1 MSRQVIRRSAPLPDI
16 LPNDVIALK
25 KLKETLENDM
35 GFMQHTAST
44 AVRSVDNLRKI
55 SQIKADCKTVSKALS
70 RAMYQQKKRNMA
82 IATASELLPVELKRM
97 MPALSGPM
105 IITPLAKRLGVDVST
120 HPTNPEQIEEI
131 VKQPIDIIRKELLLV
146 ISSLNK
152 NGLNSVLKKLISHN
166 VISVGDVKF
175 NESNPKKKERIWRI
189 IVQRFLRDPSKRN
202 PLGLLKK
209 PTSKIS
215 EYLAAKNLAAKKKT
229 KNNRKR
235 RQQKTARR

>member
-175 NESNPKKKERIWRI
+175 NESNPNKKKMIWRI

-202 PLGLLKK
+202 PLGLLAK

-215 EYLAAKNLAAKKKT
+215 EYLAAKKKTKRKT